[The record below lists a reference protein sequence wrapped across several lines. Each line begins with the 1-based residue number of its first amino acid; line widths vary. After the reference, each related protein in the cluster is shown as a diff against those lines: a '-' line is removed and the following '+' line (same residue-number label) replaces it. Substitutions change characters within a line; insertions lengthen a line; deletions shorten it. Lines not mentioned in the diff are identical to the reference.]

1 MTNRSKC
8 QVYIESFF
16 YMNYKT
22 VGIYLPIDLGQN
34 GFSVL
39 SSALVIVE
47 ENIPA
52 IHTLLYKHTR
62 ASARHT
68 LF

>member
-8 QVYIESFF
+8 QFYRESLF

-22 VGIYLPIDLGQN
+22 VPIDLGQN

-39 SSALVIVE
+39 SSAHVIVE

-52 IHTLLYKHTR
+52 IVLYTHHYTNTR
-62 ASARHT
+62 ASARRT